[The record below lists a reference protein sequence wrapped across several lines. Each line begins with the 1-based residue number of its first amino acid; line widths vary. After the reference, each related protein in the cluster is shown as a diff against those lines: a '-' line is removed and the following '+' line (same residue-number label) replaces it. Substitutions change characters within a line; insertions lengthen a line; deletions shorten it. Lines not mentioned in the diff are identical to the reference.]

1 MRVRVASLFS
11 GVGGLDLGV
20 ERGLYAAGVQ
30 ADTVFQCEADPF
42 GRSVLRRH
50 WPAAE
55 VCEDV
60 RSIKELP
67 PCELL
72 IAGFPC
78 QGISTA
84 GKGRGLEDE
93 RSALFFEIVRLLRVA
108 GSSIPYVLLE
118 NTPAINSR
126 GLDRVLWE
134 LAGLGYN
141 ARWGVISAGSL
152 GFGHRR
158 RRWFLVG
165 WLANDDRER
174 FARGARMATGSR
186 SDLSDPDRGDGCG
199 SSMADTRRGSLQLC
213 RKSGKLRRSGFQ
225 PQTNKGGQ
233 WKRKRESAVCGSQ
246 AVADSHSRRQ
256 ESRRHV
262 AGVGGYSQSSQA
274 NRSQAGAGPLVAGLG
289 DPADGVPSWVARCRR
304 PVAAPG
310 RPQFSYEP
318 PRTKQREQG
327 DKQRLKSLGNS
338 VVPGQAAAVS
348 YWLGLLMRGVV

>member
-30 ADTVFQCEADPF
+30 ADTVFQCEADEF

-55 VCEDV
+55 VCDDV
-60 RSIKELP
+60 RSINQLP
-67 PCELL
+67 SCELL
-72 IAGFPC
+72 IGGFPC

-93 RSALFFEIVRLLRVA
+93 RSGLFFEIIRLLRVA
-108 GSSIPYVLLE
+108 GSAIPYVLLE

-141 ARWGVISAGSL
+141 ARWGIISAGSL
-152 GFGHRR
+152 GYGHQR
-158 RRWFLVG
+158 RRWFLCA
-165 WLANDDRER
+165 WLADS
-174 FARGARMATGSR
+174 GSI
-186 SDLSDPDRGDGCG
+186 
-199 SSMADTRRGSLQLC
+199 
-213 RKSGKLRRSGFQ
+213 KLRRERNS
-225 PQTNKGGQ
+225 
-233 WKRKRESAVCGSQ
+233 REVGSQ
-246 AVADSHSRRQ
+246 GGLSTFNQSTDRR
-256 ESRRHV
+256 V
-262 AGVGGYSQSSQA
+262 VGC
-274 NRSQAGAGPLVAGLG
+274 RSQAIGARSIVSGLG
-289 DPADGVPSWVARCRR
+289 DFADGVPSWVARCHR

-318 PRTKQREQG
+318 PRTKQRERG
-327 DKQRLKSLGNS
+327 DRQRLKALGNA
-338 VVPGQAAAVS
+338 VVPGQAAAVA

>member
-1 MRVRVASLFS
+1 MRVRVSSLFS

-30 ADTVFQCEADPF
+30 ADTVFQCEADSF

-60 RSIKELP
+60 RSINQLP
-67 PCELL
+67 SCELL

-84 GKGRGLEDE
+84 GKGRGLADE
-93 RSALFFEIVRLLRVA
+93 RSGLFFEIIRLLRMA

-126 GLDRVLWE
+126 GLDRILWE
-134 LAGLGYN
+134 FAGLGYH

-152 GFGHRR
+152 GYGHQR
-158 RRWFLVG
+158 RRWFLCA
-165 WLANDDRER
+165 WLADDDRER
-174 FARGARMATGSR
+174 SEAGPWIPAGSR
-186 SDLSDPDRGDGCG
+186 SDRSDLDRGDGCG
-199 SSMADTRRGSLQLC
+199 SG
-213 RKSGKLRRSGFQ
+213 
-225 PQTNKGGQ
+225 
-233 WKRKRESAVCGSQ
+233 
-246 AVADSHSRRQ
+246 VAYSNGRRQ
-256 ESRRHV
+256 ESRRYV
-262 AGVGGYSQSSQA
+262 ARVGRADKPDPSIIS
-274 NRSQAGAGPLVAGLG
+274 RAGARPFVAGLG
-289 DPADGVPSWVARCRR
+289 EPADGVPSWVARCRR

-318 PRTKQREQG
+318 PRTKQRERG
-327 DKQRLKSLGNS
+327 DKQRLKALGNA
-338 VVPGQAAAVS
+338 VVPGQAAAVA

>member
-1 MRVRVASLFS
+1 MRVRVSSLFS

-30 ADTVFQCEADPF
+30 ADTVFQCEADEF

-55 VCEDV
+55 VCDDV
-60 RSIKELP
+60 RSINQLP
-67 PCELL
+67 SCELL

-93 RSALFFEIVRLLRVA
+93 RSALFFEIIRLLRMA

-126 GLDRVLWE
+126 GLDRILWE
-134 LAGLGYN
+134 FAGLGYH

-152 GFGHRR
+152 GYGHQR
-158 RRWFLVG
+158 RRWFLCA
-165 WLANDDRER
+165 WLANTDSRRRDWWTDHAGRDDRPGQD
-174 FARGARMATGSR
+174 ARRAKGDNRHSRNGEALANSMRQRAIGETAPKAGPRDQRSNHARQLLPAIGE
-186 SDLSDPDRGDGCG
+186 DG
-199 SSMADTRRGSLQLC
+199 
-213 RKSGKLRRSGFQ
+213 
-225 PQTNKGGQ
+225 
-233 WKRKRESAVCGSQ
+233 RELAYSNG
-246 AVADSHSRRQ
+246 RRQ

-262 AGVGGYSQSSQA
+262 AGVGRA
-274 NRSQAGAGPLVAGLG
+274 NKPDTPNRSRAGARPFVAGLG

-318 PRTKQREQG
+318 PRTKQREPG
-327 DKQRLKSLGNS
+327 DKQRLKALGNA
-338 VVPGQAAAVS
+338 VVPGQVAAVA

>member
-1 MRVRVASLFS
+1 MSSLFS

-30 ADTVFQCEADPF
+30 ADTVFQCEADEF

-55 VCEDV
+55 VCNDV
-60 RSIKELP
+60 RSIKQLP
-67 PCELL
+67 SCELL

-84 GKGRGLEDE
+84 GKGRGLADE
-93 RSALFFEIVRLLRVA
+93 RSSLFFEIIRLLRVA
-108 GSSIPYVLLE
+108 RSAIPYVLLE

-134 LAGLGYN
+134 LAGLGYH

-152 GFGHRR
+152 GYSHRR
-158 RRWFLVG
+158 RRWFLCA
-165 WLANDDRER
+165 WLADDDSER
-174 FARGARMATGSR
+174 GGAGPWIPAGSG
-186 SDLSDPDRGDGCG
+186 SDRSDPDRGDGRG
-199 SSMADTRRGSLQLC
+199 SSMADSISSDIRSVSGGFRRPPGAPQ
-213 RKSGKLRRSGFQ
+213 GKGDQWERR
-225 PQTNKGGQ
+225 
-233 WKRKRESAVCGSQ
+233 R
-246 AVADSHSRRQ
+246 AVAGSRGEAQLAYSNGRRQ

-262 AGVGGYSQSSQA
+262 AGMGRA
-274 NRSQAGAGPLVAGLG
+274 NKPDTPNRSRASAGPFVAGLG

-318 PRTKQREQG
+318 PRTKQRERG
-327 DKQRLKSLGNS
+327 DKQRLKALGNA
-338 VVPGQAAAVS
+338 VVPGQVAAVA